1 LSNGSM
7 TTRTAAIGARAGK
20 ALETSRVLNMLG
32 GRQSYQRFIQEGLRD
47 RHREE
52 YYAVKD
58 QRFLGEERFIE
69 KLKARVDGEPETVR
83 FKKTAMI
90 AFSARCASA

>member
-1 LSNGSM
+1 M
-7 TTRTAAIGARAGK
+7 TIRTAAIGARASK

-58 QRFLGEERFIE
+58 QRFLGESGL
-69 KLKARVDGEPETVR
+69 LKSSKPEWTGNQKQCDSR
-83 FKKTAMI
+83 KQ
-90 AFSARCASA
+90 R